1 MKKVNQFLILPAFGL
16 LLFSLLLTGCIP
28 PGHPGLGLTDSCHL
42 IFDVTHNGET
52 STLDFTSRSSRDVI
66 RYNWRV
72 DGTSYCWIYLDSFLS
87 DFSVEGL
94 GDLNSFHIMFP
105 APLSVGTFERE
116 DYTHDGVDPI
126 HLVFFKWDVGDINF
140 WVPPITE
147 TINEPVDSS
156 ITIDGMSGDLAWG
169 SFEAEIGTDFS
180 IEGQF
185 SARIN
190 LDIEP

>member
-1 MKKVNQFLILPAFGL
+1 MKKPTTITLAAFVL
-16 LLFSLLLTGCIP
+16 LLVSLLFTGCVP

-42 IFDVTHNGET
+42 VFDVTYKGKTH
-52 STLDFTSRSSRDVI
+52 SLDFTSRSDRDVI

-72 DGTSYCWIYLDSFLS
+72 DGTSYCWIYLDDYLS
-87 DFSVEGL
+87 GFDVEGL
-94 GDLNSFHIMFP
+94 GDLDSFHIMFP

-126 HLVFFKWDVGDINF
+126 HLVFYKWDVGSINF
-140 WVPPITE
+140 QVPPITE
-147 TINEPVDSS
+147 TSISPVESAIS
-156 ITIDGMSGDLAWG
+156 IDGMSGNLAWG

-180 IEGQF
+180 VEGQF